1 MMNNRDA
8 TTDHQAEIRDRE
20 MLSSK
25 WTDASHLHTGQ
36 GSGIIAE
43 QEGKIVGAR
52 SGEYQQ

>member
-1 MMNNRDA
+1 MMNDRDT

-20 MLSSK
+20 MLSSN
-25 WTDASHLHTGQ
+25 WTEGSHLHKGQ

-52 SGEYQQ
+52 GSEY